1 MEDHARQED
10 ERWASVTE
18 SLDLL
23 FAKVGSVEN
32 RQQKIEAQLDMSTR
46 VLEQMLLDQQTLAK
60 QMESTGN
67 AVAQLTLDQ
76 MRYQQEQPPS
86 LASSDSTAEIGFQQ
100 RRHAAAPA
108 DPRTGPGRA
117 NAPPHCPVQ

>member
-1 MEDHARQED
+1 MEDSARQED

-23 FAKVGSVEN
+23 FAKVGSIEN
-32 RQQKIEAQLDMSTR
+32 RQQKIEAQLDMSIS
-46 VLEQMLLDQQTLAK
+46 VLEQMLLDQQPLAK

-76 MRYQQEQPPS
+76 MRYQQERPPS
-86 LASSDSTAEIGFQQ
+86 LASSDSTAKIVFQQ
-100 RRHAAAPA
+100 RRHAAPA
-108 DPRTGPGRA
+108 DLGTGPSRA
-117 NAPPHCPVQ
+117 NAPPHRPVQ

>member
-1 MEDHARQED
+1 MEDRARQED

-32 RQQKIEAQLDMSTR
+32 RQQKIEAQFDVSTR
-46 VLEQMLLDQQTLAK
+46 VLEQMLLDQQTPAK

-67 AVAQLTLDQ
+67 AVTQLTLGQ
-76 MRYQQEQPPS
+76 MRYQQE
-86 LASSDSTAEIGFQQ
+86 
-100 RRHAAAPA
+100 
-108 DPRTGPGRA
+108 
-117 NAPPHCPVQ
+117 